1 MRAGSV
7 AISLVVLL
15 TTNLLATPQTDPS
28 SPVELGIDPDQLP
41 QAVTEVEGVER
52 HLFRDG
58 RVYIG
63 GQPSQEALARFKELG
78 VTAVVNLRTPA
89 EMENRERVPYD
100 EAAAVEELGLT
111 YVFIPLGGDNHP
123 YTPED
128 VDSFAKVLSEHEGPV
143 LLHCTMGWR
152 ASYLWAAYLIREH
165 GYSLEDAMTRGET
178 IAISPPPLAGLLGR
192 ELGLAYR

>member
-1 MRAGSV
+1 MRFGTV
-7 AISLVVLL
+7 SLVVLL
-15 TTNLLATPQTDPS
+15 AINLLAATPGTESP
-28 SPVELGIDPDQLP
+28 SPVQLGIDGDGLP
-41 QAVTEVEGVER
+41 LEVTELEGVER

-63 GQPSQEALARFKELG
+63 GQPSQEALARFKEFG

-100 EAAAVEELGLT
+100 EAAAVEELGMT
-111 YVFIPLGGDNHP
+111 YVLIPLGGDDHP
-123 YTPED
+123 YTPEA
-128 VDSFAKVLSEHEGPV
+128 VDTFDQVLREHQGPV

-165 GYSLEDAMTRGET
+165 GYSLDAAMARGEA
-178 IAISPPPLAGLLGR
+178 IAINPPPLAGLLGK